1 VSTYSNDLAQPG
13 LGSRRVRLVL
23 TGTPRSG
30 NSWTR
35 LLLSD
40 AYACESF
47 SSHSFA
53 EVPWEA
59 LPDDIIVQIHQHA
72 DPALTSLLAA
82 HGFRVVVLARHPLD
96 VLISILHFAQH
107 DSSPARWLDGE
118 GGDETAIARS
128 NPVDPAFLEYATGP
142 RARTLLGLSREWW
155 TRPDAL
161 KVRYEDLCANVAGEL
176 QALVAQISAP
186 RASLEHVARVHTLG
200 GLRRS
205 TSNQHFWQGRPGHW
219 RTMLTADVAE
229 ELADAHHASFELF
242 GYDLDP
248 DPKLDT
254 AAALRNWRRIAR
266 PVNGEPRDWIS
277 DARAT
282 DARDIRALRGERF
295 AVQAL
300 LNEERKISNRLRAER
315 DALRRQAAASTR
327 ASSGSFRYTAP
338 LRFLVRLGRR
348 ARRPTWKELRRARR
362 GIASPQRLR

>member
-1 VSTYSNDLAQPG
+1 VSTHSNDLAQPE

-35 LLLSD
+35 LLLGD

-47 SSHSFA
+47 SSHSPA

-59 LPDDIIVQIHQHA
+59 LPDDIVAQIHQHA
-72 DPALTSLLAA
+72 DPELASMLA
-82 HGFRVVVLARHPLD
+82 GHGFRVVVLARHPLD

-155 TRPDAL
+155 TRPEAL
-161 KVRYEDLCANVAGEL
+161 KVRYEDLCANVAEEL

-186 RASLEHVARVHTLG
+186 RASLERVARAHTLAR
-200 GLRRS
+200 LRRS
-205 TSNQHFWQGRPGHW
+205 SLNQHFWQGRPGHW
-219 RTMLTADVAE
+219 RTLLPADVAE

-242 GYDLDP
+242 GYDLDA

-266 PVNGEPRDWIS
+266 PASAEPRDWIS

-282 DARDIRALRGERF
+282 DARDIRALRVERF

-300 LNEERKISNRLRAER
+300 LNEEREISNRLRAER
-315 DALRRQAAASTR
+315 DELRRQAAASTR

-338 LRFLVRLGRR
+338 LRFLVRLGRH
-348 ARRPTWKELRRARR
+348 ARRPTWKELAGVRRR
-362 GIASPQRLR
+362 IASPQRLR